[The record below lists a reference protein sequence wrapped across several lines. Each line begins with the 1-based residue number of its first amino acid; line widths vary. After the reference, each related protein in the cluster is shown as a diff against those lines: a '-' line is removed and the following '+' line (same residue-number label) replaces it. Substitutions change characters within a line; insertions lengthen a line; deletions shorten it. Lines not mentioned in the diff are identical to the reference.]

1 MKVRQH
7 NMDTL
12 ELINTGSIK
21 PHILYLREVA
31 KSWLANY
38 KARSDQEILTDY
50 VSTYYAKHQ
59 SDIVWLYSRYWD
71 AIVQY
76 GVHKDETAGD
86 EFAPYLIR
94 RIIKA
99 WITAAPKM
107 SDTSWLT
114 GSAEFDD
121 ELKKIN
127 TMICPKLAEWNAL
140 LTDVKKMLLELT
152 GHDHELLYNDYYMSV
167 INQAQGLKALHLLI
181 ETYAAFKEAK
191 VQKDFLRP
199 FLLADESY
207 QTLRDVLAAEE
218 GNPAG
223 KWRDFYKND
232 GYNDVPLAVEQLKFL
247 RHYIRTFGD
256 GDDQDEWERNF
267 IKAPSE
273 ARVMTLWTTA
283 REFSDDQ
290 MAAKLQEYLVDHL

>member
-1 MKVRQH
+1 M
-7 NMDTL
+7 
-12 ELINTGSIK
+12 
-21 PHILYLREVA
+21 
-31 KSWLANY
+31 
-38 KARSDQEILTDY
+38 
-50 VSTYYAKHQ
+50 
-59 SDIVWLYSRYWD
+59 
-71 AIVQY
+71 
-76 GVHKDETAGD
+76 
-86 EFAPYLIR
+86 
-94 RIIKA
+94 
-99 WITAAPKM
+99 
-107 SDTSWLT
+107 
-114 GSAEFDD
+114 
-121 ELKKIN
+121 
-127 TMICPKLAEWNAL
+127 
-140 LTDVKKMLLELT
+140 
-152 GHDHELLYNDYYMSV
+152 
-167 INQAQGLKALHLLI
+167 KALHLLI